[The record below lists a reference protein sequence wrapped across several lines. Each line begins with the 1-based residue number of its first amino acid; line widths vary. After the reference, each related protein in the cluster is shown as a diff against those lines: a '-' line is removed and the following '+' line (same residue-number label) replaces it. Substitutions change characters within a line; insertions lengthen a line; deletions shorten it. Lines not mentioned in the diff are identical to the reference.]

1 MTKLLVV
8 LLVVAVAL
16 WALLT
21 RARGER
27 RCRDARGEAP
37 APPRPSAAPGQSAQ
51 DMVRCAHCGVHLPK
65 GESITAG
72 QQHFCSDAHRLA
84 HMDKTE
90 PS

>member
-1 MTKLLVV
+1 MNRVITLV
-8 LLVVAVAL
+8 LLFLAIF
-16 WALLT
+16 LLIT
-21 RARGER
+21 RFRKKPPEPKPP
-27 RCRDARGEAP
+27 P
-37 APPRPSAAPGQSAQ
+37 APSEN
-51 DMVRCAHCGVHLPK
+51 MVRCAHCGVHLPK

>member
-51 DMVRCAHCGVHLPK
+51 DMVRCAHCGVHLPAP
-65 GESITAG
+65 EAVRAG
-72 QQHFCSDAHRLA
+72 GHSYCSAEHAAAGPRA
-84 HMDKTE
+84 
-90 PS
+90 P